1 MLSFICLSA
10 TVAKIIKSDYGF
22 NQGFVLLDHQFIIE
36 DSEVKMKSDLSL
48 QEQIE
53 EKIKMS
59 NKMFGIINGDLTDPD
74 NTSLILLSK
83 FMVRSHLEYVVL
95 IKKINK
101 RY

>member
-1 MLSFICLSA
+1 M
-10 TVAKIIKSDYGF
+10 
-22 NQGFVLLDHQFIIE
+22 LDHQFIIE

-48 QEQIE
+48 QEQVE

-59 NKMFGIINGDLTDPD
+59 NEMYRIINRDLTDPD

-95 IKKINK
+95 IKKE
-101 RY
+101 